1 MLGGVKLST
10 RHNKNINR
18 TSQGTPPRPH
28 RSEGTKRMRNSNA
41 KKGNAKV
48 YSKKVVKRKV
58 NYKRVFIALFA
69 LLFIIFILGHMVKSH
84 YQKKAENARIE
95 RELKNERA
103 QVSAKDK
110 KYTVMIDPGHGGNDK
125 GTISQDGK
133 YFEKNFALEI
143 SKRVRD
149 KLSRHRDISV
159 IMTREDDE
167 YVYLDDRVKMAN
179 EKNPDVFVSIHLNAQ
194 TQDKTA
200 TGIETW
206 YRKTRPPK
214 KKDSSDD
221 EKDGS
226 SKDGS
231 RYGSDGSSK
240 DTSKDEN
247 GDSNKDGSNGEIEE
261 IDSSYSRDKKGGRSN
276 SARKMNTHKSPING
290 DEGIVNNDKTQKR
303 IKNNNKKD
311 KNSKNIEGD
320 GSGDTTSDDE
330 QTEEVNYSKALAQYI
345 QSTTMSY
352 VDTKDRGILPSTYE
366 VIRETKSPAVLIEC
380 GFLTTKAEVDKLQ
393 NPDYIDNLAEGIA
406 QGILAYLDNQKNLK

>member
-1 MLGGVKLST
+1 MST

-18 TSQGTPPRPH
+18 SSRSTLPRSH
-28 RSEGTKRMRNSNA
+28 RSEGTSKTRKSNA
-41 KKGNAKV
+41 KGH
-48 YSKKVVKRKV
+48 SKKVVRRKV
-58 NYKRVFIALFA
+58 NYKRVLIAIIA
-69 LLFIIFILGHMVKSH
+69 ILFIIFILGHMVKSH

-133 YFEKNFALEI
+133 YFEKNFALDI
-143 SKRVRD
+143 SKRVKE
-149 KLSRHRDISV
+149 KLSRHRDINV

-206 YRKTRPPK
+206 YRKSRLTK
-214 KKDSSDD
+214 KKDTSD
-221 EKDGS
+221 
-226 SKDGS
+226 KDGS
-231 RYGSDGSSK
+231 RNGSDGSSK

-247 GDSNKDGSNGEIEE
+247 VDSNKEGSIDESDGLE
-261 IDSSYSRDKKGGRSN
+261 SSSSRDRKGSRSN
-276 SARKMNTHKSPING
+276 STRKMNISKSSNKSDKDGKVKDNG
-290 DEGIVNNDKTQKR
+290 ENYKNEG
-303 IKNNNKKD
+303 
-311 KNSKNIEGD
+311 KNIEGD
-320 GSGDTTSDDE
+320 GSGDTISEDE
-330 QTEEVNYSKALAQYI
+330 QTEVVNYSKALAQYI

-380 GFLTTKAEVDKLQ
+380 GFLTTKAEVDKLL
-393 NPDYIDNLAEGIA
+393 NPEYIDNLAEGIA
-406 QGILAYLDNQKNLK
+406 QGILAYLDNQKNIK

>member
-1 MLGGVKLST
+1 MST

-18 TSQGTPPRPH
+18 SSRSTPSRSH
-28 RSEGTKRMRNSNA
+28 RSEGTTRTRKANA
-41 KKGNAKV
+41 KGH
-48 YSKKVVKRKV
+48 SKKVVRRKV
-58 NYKRVFIALFA
+58 NYKRVLIAIIA

-133 YFEKNFALEI
+133 YFEKTFALEI
-143 SKRVRD
+143 SKRVKE
-149 KLSRHRDISV
+149 KLSRHRDINV

-206 YRKTRPPK
+206 YRKSRPPK
-214 KKDSSDD
+214 KKDTSTD

-231 RYGSDGSSK
+231 SKDGSIDESDGSSK
-240 DTSKDEN
+240 DGSRNGSGSLSKDTSKDIN
-247 GDSNKDGSNGEIEE
+247 GDSNKGGSIDESDGLE
-261 IDSSYSRDKKGGRSN
+261 SSSSQDRKGNRSN
-276 SARKMNTHKSPING
+276 STRRMTTSKSSNKSDKDDKVNG
-290 DEGIVNNDKTQKR
+290 
-303 IKNNNKKD
+303 
-311 KNSKNIEGD
+311 KNSKNKGKNIEGD
-320 GSGDTTSDDE
+320 GSGDTTSEEE
-330 QTEEVNYSKALAQYI
+330 QTEVVNYSKALAQYI

-393 NPDYIDNLAEGIA
+393 NPEYIDNLAEGIA
-406 QGILAYLDNQKNLK
+406 QGILAYLDNQKNIK